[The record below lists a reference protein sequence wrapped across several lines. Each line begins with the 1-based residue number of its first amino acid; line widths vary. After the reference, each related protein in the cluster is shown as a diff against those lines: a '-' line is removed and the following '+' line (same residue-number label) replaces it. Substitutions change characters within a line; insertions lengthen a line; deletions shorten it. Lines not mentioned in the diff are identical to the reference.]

1 MTIEEQLRDL
11 IIKHSGSVNRFANEC
26 GLSQSTIFTIFNRGI
41 GKANI
46 QSIITI
52 CRELNISTD
61 ELVQGRITPLQYLDA
76 NLEYINI
83 SELTEENQT
92 RIKDYYNMLIRLQKG
107 EK

>member
-11 IIKHSGSVNRFANEC
+11 IIKHSGSVNKFASEC

-61 ELVQGRITPLQYLDA
+61 ELVQGRITPLQYLDT

-92 RIKDYYNMLIRLQKG
+92 RIKDYYDMLIRLQKD
-107 EK
+107 KK

>member
-52 CRELNISTD
+52 CRELNIRTK
-61 ELVQGRITPLQYLDA
+61 QGLKIITICLSDCRKAQNDHTTL
-76 NLEYINI
+76 
-83 SELTEENQT
+83 
-92 RIKDYYNMLIRLQKG
+92 
-107 EK
+107 